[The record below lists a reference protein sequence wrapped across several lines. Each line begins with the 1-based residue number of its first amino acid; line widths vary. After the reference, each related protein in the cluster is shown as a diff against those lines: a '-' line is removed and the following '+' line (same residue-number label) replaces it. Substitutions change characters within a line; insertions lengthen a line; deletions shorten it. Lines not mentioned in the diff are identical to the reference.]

1 MLINEI
7 IRAAIPDAS
16 EATCDYILWGRTPFP
31 MGKITAKSVY
41 RAAARIR
48 RCGAHG
54 ITLCAYCD
62 NIAEKGKCECA
73 KCDEVLRQLHQV
85 TD

>member
-7 IRAAIPDAS
+7 IRAAIPDAG
-16 EATCDYILWGRTPFP
+16 EATCDYILWSRTPFP

-48 RCGAHG
+48 RCGAKG
-54 ITLCAYCD
+54 ITLCDYCD
-62 NIAEKGKCECA
+62 NIAEKGKWACA
-73 KCDEVLRQLHQV
+73 KCHEALHQPHPNQ
-85 TD
+85 